1 MMREQTFWGPPPEFT
16 TTTTPHHGTVT
27 NVIYSSPPP
36 PRPPTANGLAEP
48 NDEDSIFRAIDAMP
62 GPVLREFLKRLR
74 ARYRLD
80 ETPPPL
86 IDR

>member
-1 MMREQTFWGPPPEFT
+1 MIERIGPPPEFT
-16 TTTTPHHGTVT
+16 STTSAAYSGPVT
-27 NVIYSSPPP
+27 NVSFQSPPP
-36 PRPPTANGLAEP
+36 PRPPTAVGMIEP
-48 NDEDSIFRAIDAMP
+48 NDEDAIFRAIDAMP
-62 GPVLREFLKRLR
+62 GPVLRAFLKRLR